1 MTIHF
6 YNFARPYF
14 TYPFENV
21 QYSSCSEKTT
31 QKYSSKHKL
40 NNDSMVKYISLVELK
55 SNPNYLNPGPNSSLT
70 QKIIFILIQC
80 IQKRELTFLSCLRS
94 EAT

>member
-1 MTIHF
+1 M
-6 YNFARPYF
+6 YNIQVAAK
-14 TYPFENV
+14 
-21 QYSSCSEKTT
+21 KTT

-55 SNPNYLNPGPNSSLT
+55 SNPNYPDLGPNYPLT
-70 QKIIFILIQC
+70 QKIIFISIQC
-80 IQKRELTFLSCLRS
+80 IQKREVTSLSRLML